1 MSPKHHTYQWLQTT
15 KMNFEKLFSEQVKNH
30 NCNAFQSS
38 SSLSVPA
45 SLFIFCVIYTLILQT
60 FRAVFLND
68 SLNLV
73 AIPTVLILILA
84 CVAGVWKGIEKNAKR
99 EGRARREGGRVFFP
113 PSSRALAFLS
123 RLKLPFP
130 LLQTPPK
137 QAILILNFVQLW
149 PLNLFFCCFFSA

>member
-30 NCNAFQSS
+30 NGNAFQSS

-60 FRAVFLND
+60 FRTVFLND

-73 AIPTVLILILA
+73 AISNVLILILD
-84 CVAGVWKGIEKNAKR
+84 CVAGVWKGRGKGLRKTQKR
-99 EGRARREGGRVFFP
+99 EEWRREGFLPTFLTRRHVSFAPKTPFP
-113 PSSRALAFLS
+113 SPFKRLPNKLFWYWISWPSSGF
-123 RLKLPFP
+123 
-130 LLQTPPK
+130 
-137 QAILILNFVQLW
+137 
-149 PLNLFFCCFFSA
+149 

>member
-84 CVAGVWKGIEKNAKR
+84 CVAGV
-99 EGRARREGGRVFFP
+99 
-113 PSSRALAFLS
+113 
-123 RLKLPFP
+123 
-130 LLQTPPK
+130 
-137 QAILILNFVQLW
+137 
-149 PLNLFFCCFFSA
+149 

>member
-30 NCNAFQSS
+30 NGNAFQSS
-38 SSLSVPA
+38 SSFPA

-84 CVAGVWKGIEKNAKR
+84 CVAGV
-99 EGRARREGGRVFFP
+99 
-113 PSSRALAFLS
+113 
-123 RLKLPFP
+123 
-130 LLQTPPK
+130 
-137 QAILILNFVQLW
+137 
-149 PLNLFFCCFFSA
+149 

>member
-15 KMNFEKLFSEQVKNH
+15 KMNFEKLFSEQVKNN

-60 FRAVFLND
+60 FRTVFLND

-73 AIPTVLILILA
+73 AISNVLILILD
-84 CVAGVWKGIEKNAKR
+84 CVAGV
-99 EGRARREGGRVFFP
+99 
-113 PSSRALAFLS
+113 
-123 RLKLPFP
+123 
-130 LLQTPPK
+130 
-137 QAILILNFVQLW
+137 
-149 PLNLFFCCFFSA
+149 

>member
-30 NCNAFQSS
+30 NGNAFQSS

-60 FRAVFLND
+60 FRTVFLND

-73 AIPTVLILILA
+73 AISNVLILILD
-84 CVAGVWKGIEKNAKR
+84 CVAGV
-99 EGRARREGGRVFFP
+99 
-113 PSSRALAFLS
+113 
-123 RLKLPFP
+123 
-130 LLQTPPK
+130 
-137 QAILILNFVQLW
+137 
-149 PLNLFFCCFFSA
+149 

>member
-30 NCNAFQSS
+30 NCSAFQSS

-60 FRAVFLND
+60 FRAVFFLND

-84 CVAGVWKGIEKNAKR
+84 CVAGV
-99 EGRARREGGRVFFP
+99 
-113 PSSRALAFLS
+113 
-123 RLKLPFP
+123 
-130 LLQTPPK
+130 
-137 QAILILNFVQLW
+137 
-149 PLNLFFCCFFSA
+149 